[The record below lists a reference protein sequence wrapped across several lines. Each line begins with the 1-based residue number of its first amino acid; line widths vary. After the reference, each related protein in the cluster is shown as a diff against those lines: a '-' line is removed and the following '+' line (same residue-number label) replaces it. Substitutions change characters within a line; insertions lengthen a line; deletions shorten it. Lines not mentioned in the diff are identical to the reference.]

1 MLKRIKSLLKG
12 NFITIAISI
21 TICITYLSL
30 MKMPK
35 IDVKISSIDKVY
47 HLIAYLTL
55 TLCWLFS
62 FYRKPS
68 LKYIIII
75 LCILFGIIIE
85 ILQSTLTVYR
95 TADYKDIIANTVGIV
110 LGLLIFNQII
120 KKIDFNSQ

>member
-1 MLKRIKSLLKG
+1 
-12 NFITIAISI
+12 
-21 TICITYLSL
+21 
-30 MKMPK
+30 MPK